1 MCGHNPCANKDGMMQ
16 DHRGCDV
23 PASNQSIAFRGLA
36 TCLLFAGLVLHPAPV
51 RADTLTLT
59 CDVDWKSIVVVAK
72 ARSVTPFPEQITITI
87 DGNKATITKSDGHL
101 IAEVPAAWHDQDI
114 SLGNPSPA
122 VWGSFEHNINGLSG
136 RITEFAKTEELDR
149 LVMQT
154 MDGYC
159 LKLDAKRIS

>member
-1 MCGHNPCANKDGMMQ
+1 MTIGTYFKSSPFSLFGIKITLHAMAALGSLILLPLLTTE
-16 DHRGCDV
+16 
-23 PASNQSIAFRGLA
+23 AS
-36 TCLLFAGLVLHPAPV
+36 
-51 RADTLTLT
+51 ADALTLT

-72 ARSVTPFPEQITITI
+72 ARSVTPLPEQITITI